1 MDLYISFKK
10 NGKWMQPKK
19 LGPEINSALA
29 VFCPFYHAKEKRLY
43 FSRQKKGDGR
53 MYEDLYFIDFN
64 PYQYKE

>member
-1 MDLYISFKK
+1 
-10 NGKWMQPKK
+10 MQPKK